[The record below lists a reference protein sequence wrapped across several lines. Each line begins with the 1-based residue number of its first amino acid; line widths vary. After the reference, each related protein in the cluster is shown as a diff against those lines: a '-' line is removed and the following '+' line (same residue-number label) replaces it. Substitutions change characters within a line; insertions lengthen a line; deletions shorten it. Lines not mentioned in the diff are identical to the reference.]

1 MVQILKII
9 YYNHKI
15 IFTNTK
21 KMNLIVRRM
30 KKILDSSSLIQYKIN
45 ILIRIISNNYIIVI
59 KSQPFIFN
67 IDLSFTLENIIR

>member
-30 KKILDSSSLIQYKIN
+30 KKILDIAL
-45 ILIRIISNNYIIVI
+45 
-59 KSQPFIFN
+59 P
-67 IDLSFTLENIIR
+67 